1 MDYVIFVVS
10 LAALIYGADFIIN
23 ESERIALHFN
33 ISSFVI
39 GASLVAFGTSLP
51 EMAASM
57 TASYYHKSDMAV
69 ANVIGSV
76 IFNIS
81 LVLGLV
87 FLIAKNISPK
97 RDLFQKDSA
106 WGLFP
111 VLIFVVMISDGVI
124 SRFEGLA
131 FLFVMVAYLIFL
143 TSDAKELGGEIDE
156 SLKKEKF
163 NWLKSVGLLSIG
175 FVLVLGGAN
184 YTIESASVIAKSLGV
199 SEWVISLLL
208 IAFGTSLPELVVS
221 IKAARK
227 GNADMAIGNVIGSN
241 VANFTMVL
249 GGAAIINPLTINLS
263 NSIFDIVS
271 VLTVSIMLV
280 FITANKLYTKSA
292 GIVLLVMI
300 ALVIQQSLT
309 AVR

>member
-1 MDYVIFVVS
+1 MEYIIFIVS
-10 LAALIYGADFIIN
+10 LSALIYGADFIIN

-39 GASLVAFGTSLP
+39 GASLVAVGTSLP

-87 FLIAKNISPK
+87 FLIAKKINPK
-97 RDLFQKDSA
+97 RDLFTKDSA

-111 VLIFVVMISDGVI
+111 VLIFMVMVIDGKI
-124 SRFEGLA
+124 SRFDGVM
-131 FLFVMVAYLIFL
+131 FLLVMVAYVIFL
-143 TSDAKELGGEIDE
+143 SSDAKELAEEVDE
-156 SLKKEKF
+156 ELKKEKF
-163 NWLKSVGLLSIG
+163 NWLKSILLLSIG
-175 FVLVLGGAN
+175 FVLVVGGAD
-184 YTIESASVIAKSLGV
+184 YTIQSASNIARSWGI
-199 SEWVISLLL
+199 SEWIISLLL

-227 GNADMAIGNVIGSN
+227 GNADMAIGNIIGSN
-241 VANFTMVL
+241 VANFSMVL
-249 GGAAIINPLTINLS
+249 GGSALINPLTLNLHK
-263 NSIFDIVS
+263 NIFDIIA
-271 VLTVSIMLV
+271 VLTVSVMLV
-280 FITANKLYTKSA
+280 FITANRLYSKSA
-292 GIVLLVMI
+292 GIVLLVVLG
-300 ALVIQQSLT
+300 LVIQNSLH
-309 AVR
+309 

>member
-1 MDYVIFVVS
+1 MDYIIFVVS
-10 LAALIYGADFIIN
+10 LGALIYGADFIIN
-23 ESERIALHFN
+23 ESEKIALHFN

-39 GASLVAFGTSLP
+39 GASLIAVGTSLP

-87 FLIAKNISPK
+87 FLIAKKVSPK

-111 VLIFVVMISDGVI
+111 VLIFIVMISDGVI
-124 SRFEGLA
+124 SRFEGVM
-131 FLFVMVAYLIFL
+131 FIFVMVAYIIFL
-143 TSDAKELGGEIDE
+143 SSDAKELSSEVNED
-156 SLKKEKF
+156 LKKEKF
-163 NWLKSVGLLSIG
+163 NWLKSILLLAVG
-175 FVLVLGGAN
+175 FVLVIFGAD
-184 YTIESASVIAKSLGV
+184 YTINSASNIARSLGV

-227 GNADMAIGNVIGSN
+227 GNADMAIGNIIGSN

-249 GGAAIINPLTINLS
+249 GASAIINPLIINVSKNL
-263 NSIFDIVS
+263 FDIISVLVVS
-271 VLTVSIMLV
+271 VMLV
-280 FITANKLYTKSA
+280 FITANRLYSKSA

-300 ALVIQQSLT
+300 ALVIEHSL
-309 AVR
+309 

>member
-1 MDYVIFVVS
+1 MG
-10 LAALIYGADFIIN
+10 ALVYGADFIIK

-33 ISSFVI
+33 ISHFVI
-39 GASLVAFGTSLP
+39 GATLVAFGTSLP

-57 TASYYHKSDMAV
+57 VAASQGKSDMAV
-69 ANVIGSV
+69 ANVVGSV

-87 FLIAKNISPK
+87 FLIAKKISPK
-97 RDLFQKDSA
+97 RDIFKKDSA

-111 VLIFVVMISDGVI
+111 VLIFLVMISDGEI
-124 SRFEGLA
+124 SRFEGFLL
-131 FLFVMVAYLIFL
+131 LFVMVAYLIFL
-143 TSDAKELGGEIDE
+143 TGGTKELTKEVDS

-163 NWLKSVGLLSIG
+163 NWLKSVGLLIIG
-175 FVLVLGGAN
+175 FILVLGGAN
-184 YTIESASVIAKSLGV
+184 FTIESASNIARGLGV
-199 SEWVISLLL
+199 SEWTIALLL

-227 GNADMAIGNVIGSN
+227 GNADMAIGNIIGSN

-249 GGAAIINPLTINLS
+249 GASALINPLYINLS
-263 NSIFDIVS
+263 KSIFDITSVLVVS
-271 VLTVSIMLV
+271 VMLV
-280 FITANKLYTKSA
+280 FITANKLYSKSA

-300 ALVIQQSLT
+300 ALVIEHSIVV
-309 AVR
+309 AH

>member
-143 TSDAKELGGEIDE
+143 TSDAKELSGEINE

-163 NWLKSVGLLSIG
+163 NWLKSVGLLLTG

>member
-1 MDYVIFVVS
+1 MEYLIFVVS
-10 LAALIYGADFIIN
+10 LGALIYGADFIIN

-39 GASLVAFGTSLP
+39 GASLVAVGTSLP

-87 FLIAKNISPK
+87 FLVAKKINPK
-97 RDLFQKDSA
+97 RDLFTKDSA

-111 VLIFVVMISDGVI
+111 VLIFILMIIDGKI
-124 SRFEGLA
+124 SRIDGIL
-131 FLFVMVAYLIFL
+131 FLFIMVAYIIFL
-143 TSDAKELGGEIDE
+143 SSDAKELTNEIDE

-163 NWLKSVGLLSIG
+163 NWLKSIFLLGIG
-175 FVLVLGGAN
+175 FVLVVGGAD
-184 YTIESASVIAKSLGV
+184 YTIQSASSIARGWGV
-199 SEWVISLLL
+199 SEWLISLLL

-227 GNADMAIGNVIGSN
+227 GNADMAIGNIIGSN
-241 VANFTMVL
+241 VANFSMVL
-249 GGAAIINPLTINLS
+249 GSSALINPLVVDVQKNM
-263 NSIFDIVS
+263 FDIIA
-271 VLTVSIMLV
+271 VLTVSVMLV
-280 FITANKLYTKSA
+280 FITANRLYSKSA
-292 GIVLLVMI
+292 GIVLLAVL
-300 ALVIQQSLT
+300 ALVLQNSII
-309 AVR
+309 AG

>member
-1 MDYVIFVVS
+1 MEYLIFVLS
-10 LAALIYGADFIIN
+10 LSALIYGADFIIN

-39 GASLVAFGTSLP
+39 GASLVAVGTSLP

-87 FLIAKNISPK
+87 FLVAKKINPK
-97 RDLFQKDSA
+97 RDLFTKDSA

-111 VLIFVVMISDGVI
+111 VLIFILMIIDGKIGRVDGV
-124 SRFEGLA
+124 L
-131 FLFVMVAYLIFL
+131 FLFVMVAYVIFL
-143 TSDAKELGGEIDE
+143 SSDAKELTNEIDE

-163 NWLKSVGLLSIG
+163 NWLKSILLLGIG
-175 FVLVLGGAN
+175 FVLVVGGAD
-184 YTIESASVIAKSLGV
+184 YAIQSASSIARGWGV
-199 SEWVISLLL
+199 SEWLISLLL

-227 GNADMAIGNVIGSN
+227 GNADMAIGNIIGSN
-241 VANFTMVL
+241 VANFSMVL
-249 GGAAIINPLTINLS
+249 GTSALINPLLVNVQK
-263 NSIFDIVS
+263 NIFDIIAVLVVS
-271 VLTVSIMLV
+271 VMLV
-280 FITANKLYTKSA
+280 FITANRLYSKSA
-292 GIVLLVMI
+292 GIVLLAVL
-300 ALVIQQSLT
+300 ALVLQNSIM
-309 AVR
+309 VG

>member
-1 MDYVIFVVS
+1 MEYLIFIIS
-10 LAALIYGADFIIN
+10 LSALIYGADFIIN

-39 GASLVAFGTSLP
+39 GASLVAVGTSLP

-87 FLIAKNISPK
+87 FLVAKKINPK
-97 RDLFQKDSA
+97 RDLFTKDSA

-111 VLIFVVMISDGVI
+111 VLIFILMIIDGKIGRVDGV
-124 SRFEGLA
+124 L
-131 FLFVMVAYLIFL
+131 FLFVMVAYVIFL
-143 TSDAKELGGEIDE
+143 SSDAKELTNEIDE

-163 NWLKSVGLLSIG
+163 NWLKSILLLGIG
-175 FVLVLGGAN
+175 FVLVVGGAD
-184 YTIESASVIAKSLGV
+184 YTIQSASSIARGWGV
-199 SEWVISLLL
+199 SEWLISLLL

-227 GNADMAIGNVIGSN
+227 GNADMAIGNIIGSN
-241 VANFTMVL
+241 VANFSMVL
-249 GGAAIINPLTINLS
+249 GASALVNPILVNVQK
-263 NSIFDIVS
+263 NIFDIIAVLVVS
-271 VLTVSIMLV
+271 VMLV
-280 FITANKLYTKSA
+280 FITANRLYSKSA
-292 GIVLLVMI
+292 GIVLLVV
-300 ALVIQQSLT
+300 LVLVLQNSIM
-309 AVR
+309 VG